1 MNVASRAFF
10 DTNIL
15 LCMYGAADPQ
25 KRQCARELFGRCAE
39 DGSILLSTQV
49 IQEFY
54 AAGSR
59 KLRMP
64 RAELREAVAAL
75 LDLPFVVV
83 SAEEITAAI
92 HAEERHQISFW
103 DALILSAAESGGA
116 SVLYTEDLSDGQQ
129 YGSVQVTN
137 PFLRTLS

>member
-1 MNVASRAFF
+1 MSGTNKAFF

-15 LCMYGAADPQ
+15 LYMYGGADPQ
-25 KRQCARELFGRCAE
+25 KRLCARELFGRCAA

-59 KLRMP
+59 KLGMP
-64 RAELREAVAAL
+64 PAELREAVAAL

-83 SAEEITAAI
+83 SAGEITSAI
-92 HAEERHQISFW
+92 HAEGRYKISFW
-103 DALILSAAESGGA
+103 EALILAAAESGGA
-116 SVLYTEDLSDGQQ
+116 AVLYTEDLSDGQQ
-129 YGSVQVTN
+129 YGSVRVTN
-137 PFLRTLS
+137 PFLSTLS